1 MSTVNSSNVHTIIDK
16 KLFIL
21 DLDGTVYLGGNP
33 FPGVQKFLN
42 YLTGQN
48 KQLLFITNNSS
59 KSFKK
64 YIKLLQS
71 LFGEIITDE
80 SIFSSTHSTIESL
93 KSRNISKAYIVATP
107 KVVDD
112 FKKQG
117 IQFTDKAPQAVVIAF
132 DTTLTYEKLR
142 KATGF
147 INAGIEYFM
156 THPDLVCPTPEGYIP
171 DAGSIL
177 ALIEAATNKKPT
189 EICGKPNRRL
199 IENILKKFS
208 VDPSDVVLF
217 GDRLYTDIKMAV
229 ENGIL
234 SVLMLTGESSLED
247 VNNSATKPDLILENF
262 PALNNLLGIS

>member
-1 MSTVNSSNVHTIIDK
+1 MSTVDSSNVNTIMDK

-33 FPGVQKFLN
+33 FPGVKNFLQF
-42 YLTGQN
+42 LTEQN
-48 KQLLFITNNSS
+48 KKLLFITNNSS

-64 YIKLLQS
+64 YTKLLQS
-71 LFGEIITDE
+71 LFGDIIHED
-80 SIFSSTHSTIESL
+80 SIFSSTLSTIESL
-93 KSRNISKAYIVATP
+93 KSRNISQAYILAP
-107 KVVDD
+107 PEVVTD
-112 FKKQG
+112 FKKGG
-117 IQFTDKAPQAVVIAF
+117 IQFNDKKPQAVVIAF
-132 DTTLTYEKLR
+132 DITLTYEKLR

-147 INAGIEYFM
+147 INNGIEYFM

-177 ALIEAATNKKPT
+177 ALIEAATTKKPT
-189 EICGKPNRRL
+189 EICGKPNRKL

-208 VDPSDVVLF
+208 VDKSEAVLF

-262 PALNNLLGIS
+262 PVLNGILGIS